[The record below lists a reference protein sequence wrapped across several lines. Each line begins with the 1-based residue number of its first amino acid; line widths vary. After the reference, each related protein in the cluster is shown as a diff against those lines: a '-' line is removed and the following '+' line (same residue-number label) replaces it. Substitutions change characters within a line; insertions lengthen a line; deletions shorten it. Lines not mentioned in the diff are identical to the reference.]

1 MQYVSVKFN
10 KQFMYAI
17 SIFTI
22 DDIHCIND
30 CCRECL
36 GKWQV
41 GLWRRGGLMVS
52 ALDFGSSYPG

>member
-10 KQFMYAI
+10 KQFMYAL

-41 GLWRRGGLMVS
+41 GLWEAQWPNG
-52 ALDFGSSYPG
+52 